1 MLNSSTEAISRSNI
15 YILAVGS
22 ILLGIIFDYLFFEK
36 FFGISVFIF
45 EAVAIILALLFGRH
59 LKQSL
64 RPVSWLLGFALFFVA
79 MVAIRANSFLAFLN
93 IVASIGLLLLA
104 TQAIQKKPV
113 INFRIPDYFYTFVT
127 TPFKILRY
135 FLQVVSFLARPS
147 EKSST
152 VVFKRVIIGM
162 VMALPF
168 LIIFGALFASADLA
182 FKQLVDFI
190 FRFQVSDELFGHIIL
205 IVGVFAISLGV
216 FAFIFNIPPTGL
228 SAETSENS
236 KPEKDIIDRNIE
248 VKVFLWMIA
257 GLFAVFLIFQMAY
270 LFGGVI
276 NISQGNF
283 TYAEYARKG
292 FWELLVVAFFTLVI
306 LLIMDKYTQFKSS
319 RLPWFIIP
327 SLVLILEIFVI
338 IISAFKRI
346 MLYQDAYGL
355 TILRLYVSGFI
366 IFLGIVFILLAI
378 KLWRE
383 KEDRFFAFA
392 AFLSMVAFLVVFN
405 ILNPDAF
412 IARKNI
418 EHFNQTG
425 NIDAEYLVTMSA
437 DAVPAIVSVYD
448 RLNDEDKDIVRQF
461 LSDKK
466 AELLE
471 QQSFWQSY
479 NVSRQKAL
487 DVLIGKF

>member
-1 MLNSSTEAISRSNI
+1 
-15 YILAVGS
+15 
-22 ILLGIIFDYLFFEK
+22 
-36 FFGISVFIF
+36 
-45 EAVAIILALLFGRH
+45 
-59 LKQSL
+59 
-64 RPVSWLLGFALFFVA
+64 
-79 MVAIRANSFLAFLN
+79 
-93 IVASIGLLLLA
+93 
-104 TQAIQKKPV
+104 
-113 INFRIPDYFYTFVT
+113 
-127 TPFKILRY
+127 
-135 FLQVVSFLARPS
+135 
-147 EKSST
+147 
-152 VVFKRVIIGM
+152 M

-276 NISQGNF
+276 NISQGDF

-392 AFLSMVAFLVVFN
+392 AFCLWLLFWLFL
-405 ILNPDAF
+405 I
-412 IARKNI
+412 
-418 EHFNQTG
+418 
-425 NIDAEYLVTMSA
+425 Y
-437 DAVPAIVSVYD
+437 
-448 RLNDEDKDIVRQF
+448 
-461 LSDKK
+461 
-466 AELLE
+466 
-471 QQSFWQSY
+471 
-479 NVSRQKAL
+479 
-487 DVLIGKF
+487 